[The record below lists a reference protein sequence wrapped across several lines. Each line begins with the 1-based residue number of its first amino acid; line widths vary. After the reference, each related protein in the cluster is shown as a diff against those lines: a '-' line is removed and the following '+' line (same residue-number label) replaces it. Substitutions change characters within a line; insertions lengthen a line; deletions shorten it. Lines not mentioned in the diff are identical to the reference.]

1 MPDDLTSTGT
11 GTHWLGD
18 DIPLYKRF
26 PALRSLPRAQLCIGP
41 SPLQKISGIE
51 GANNLWIKRD
61 DLNAPLLGGNKVRAL
76 EFLLGGV
83 RAGDTVLTVGGAGST
98 HVLATAIHA
107 RRLGAG
113 TMAIRWQHDMNEI
126 ADLVSQRLEK
136 VLDEKTIGRSV
147 ATALI
152 RSSYLRLTRNVHF
165 IPVGGSTPLGTLG
178 HVNAALELAAQIDAG
193 EMPMPGSVVLPFATG
208 ATMAGLALGFAIAGL
223 DIPIVGARVGPRLV
237 TNRRRTKRIIRGTTH
252 AIAGLTGED
261 IPPVRGENLRIVHN
275 VYGGAYG
282 RPLPAGTEAANAL
295 REITGI
301 RLDWTYSAKA
311 FAAAL
316 DVARAEPDGGP
327 TLFWLTFDGRW
338 LTS

>member
-1 MPDDLTSTGT
+1 MSDDLISTGT
-11 GTHWLGD
+11 GTHSLRD

-26 PALRSLPRAQLCIGP
+26 PALRSLPRAQLCIWP

-51 GANNLWIKRD
+51 GANDLWIKRD
-61 DLNAPLLGGNKVRAL
+61 DLNAPLMGGNKVRAL

-98 HVLATAIHA
+98 HILATAIHA

-126 ADLVSQRLEK
+126 ADMISQRLETE
-136 VLDEKTIGRSV
+136 LDEPIIGRSV

-178 HVNAALELAAQIDAG
+178 HVNAALELASQIEAG
-193 EMPMPGSVVLPFATG
+193 EMPMPRSVVLPFATG

-223 DIPIVGARVGPRLV
+223 DIPIFGARVGPRLV
-237 TNRRRTKRIIRGTTH
+237 TNRRRTKRIIRGTSH
-252 AIAGLTGED
+252 AIAGLTGEN
-261 IPPVRGENLRIVHN
+261 IPAVRGENLRIVHN
-275 VYGGAYG
+275 FYGGGYG

-295 REITGI
+295 REVTGI

-316 DVARAEPDGGP
+316 DIARTEPGGGP